1 MPSYLDFDSTK
12 KLRDAMLAKTLVQPN
27 GPQTFTSG
35 NYSIQ
40 NTSNFSNVDPGEV
53 SDQRPKLL
61 SDAAN
66 SNTFKPE
73 IYVVKENLDILPRRA
88 NLGLYPYFQRDQDHS
103 LISILTTDK
112 YDDESELF
120 KFAAS
125 NIKNSPEGPIQ
136 ARIRQNLLANT
147 LNKVRVLDA
156 LGGNTNTAIGLI
168 SGREPLVEKN
178 YKITVAKS
186 LAGKVVD
193 FAQTVAGVEFPW
205 SEIPGDYLSNPAN
218 PVKYRPEAKTGL
230 GKAFQD
236 ITGVLGS
243 LIGIERRPKR
253 SRKPSDLLIE
263 YMGNGQLQTLYN
275 NLSFSKYKPNY
286 TTSARSQQSSKL
298 FNFPNQIAQGI
309 KSIIGVEAPSGNAY
323 IGDDRGEDVM
333 YAMSDFNDRPV
344 RSSYYLSLMFDETA
358 TRLFHVDKNIS
369 EGGQIGGKLT
379 WVSRQSNAKIKGV
392 HNAEWESEASK
403 HTESLSTA
411 YDFRND
417 SILGETQRLLDTLPE
432 NGGEAKGHVANVI
445 DQTSRVFREGETML
459 SRGSAVKYIDKFSG
473 EESGVEYC
481 RVWTKDRSYMNY
493 SDTMK
498 RTGLIR
504 KFNDSVMTTPWN
516 LNIAPMSNGQRTKEA
531 FNGSTNI
538 INGQAKKYMFSIE
551 NLAWK
556 TSNKA
561 GFTYNDLPYCER
573 GPNGGRVMWFP
584 PYDLKFSE
592 QNTANWETTKF
603 IGRPE
608 PIYTYQNAE
617 RSGTISFK
625 VIVDHPSVL
634 NLLVKKRFE
643 GMSDEESTNYINSFF
658 AGCEQLDFYDLI
670 RRYGNLES
678 EEIEI
683 IQLWLSYYRDGK
695 TSDDYLKLK
704 FRKTAGKI
712 VSTNPNNSDGLLPY
726 KSEPLDTGGTTGQP
740 ISFDGDLYFRNDQ
753 PYPQDGLY
761 ADSDYEAQYNS
772 YVGMKSTYQSKLA
785 SGLASIFAS
794 DSANNKKDRKTLYNT
809 ENPDPSVTGKTVTEL
824 NDGFTKL
831 DTSYNKLK
839 DATASIKKDIESKKI
854 KEVKLEMQSSTSFV
868 ADEKYNIKLAFRRSD
883 SVAKYVLKAISKNG
897 TAPSFKWKT
906 TPAELKSNPA
916 QRTEEITISFKDLG
930 YGDDTQGNVI
940 IKFVMLGEN
949 TANSDCG
956 GVDCHNIELL
966 NTSGLKIAAPITFLC
981 RHTKVNLNY
990 TTVDETVGS
999 EGFDDYDSE
1008 PLQEY
1013 GSERVY
1019 PPKVEIDV
1027 ETKTVNRKPPLDALK
1042 LIIMKILSECFYFQ
1056 QLEESSPLAYSAL
1069 RDKLKYFHPAFHS
1082 MTPEGLNSRLTF
1094 IHQCLRPGDTIPI
1107 KDVGDEMNLDARNTT
1122 FGPPPI
1128 CVLRIGDFYHS
1139 KIVIGNVQI
1148 NYDDAPLDMNPEGI
1162 GIQPMIANVTMQV
1175 NFIGGQGLKEPI
1187 AKLQN
1192 ALSFNFYGNT
1202 EVYDHRS
1209 TATEDRTK
1217 FNISELEKILAET
1230 PRTPKTPTVVGS
1242 QNKPIDGT
1250 YIGTSD
1256 DATTLNYLSF
1266 VSETGD
1272 NSIFENTKKY
1282 FDNFKT
1288 KYNELLVSHGP
1299 LLMPMFI
1306 SPDYRKKYKM
1316 DVNDSVSTTTEIEL
1330 LGVYDSKTDYSI
1342 LVNNLSKALISKLNS
1357 ISSVSTFFEFDS
1369 FLQDYKIVR
1378 SDLILK
1384 PFILDIIK
1392 RKIIELEGIKLNE
1405 IEAGRNKIVQLFD
1418 KLNFVLSTGGFDGK
1432 TDKEV
1437 VTGKQLANFVPVD
1450 FYDRYKKVVTFIQ
1463 KEHTES
1469 FTNDLD
1475 ATINFSTVMAT
1486 TMSDSLFNTLIGYF
1500 ISEND
1505 ITAMEKLYENSEDKT
1520 FFTSN
1525 VISKMS
1531 KKLKKLI
1538 TTTKEKKI
1546 KFKHPNVKDTNPLS
1560 YTTSDATLSDNDK
1573 EKLKKVL
1580 NSKDN
1585 SAGVKLNYLR

>member
-61 SDAAN
+61 LDAAN

-73 IYVVKENLDILPRRA
+73 IYVVKENIDVLPRRA

-125 NIKNSPEGPIQ
+125 NIKTATEGPIQ

-147 LNKVRVLDA
+147 LSKVRVLDA
-156 LGGNTNTAIGLI
+156 LAGNTNTAIGLI

-186 LAGKVVD
+186 LAGKVID

-218 PVKYRPEAKTGL
+218 PVKYRPEARTGL

-236 ITGVLGS
+236 VTGVLGS

-275 NLSFSKYKPNY
+275 NLSFSKYKPDY
-286 TTSARSQQSSKL
+286 TTTGRSQQSSKL

-309 KSIIGVEAPSGNAY
+309 KNILGVEAPRGNSY
-323 IGDDRGEDVM
+323 MGDDRGEDVM

-344 RSSYYLSLMFDETA
+344 RSGYYLSLMFDETA
-358 TRLFHVDKNIS
+358 TKLFHKDKNIS
-369 EGGQIGGKLT
+369 DGGQIGGKLT
-379 WVSRQSNAKIKGV
+379 WVSRQSNEKIKGV
-392 HNAEWESEASK
+392 HNAEWQSEASR
-403 HTESLSTA
+403 HAESLSTA
-411 YDFRND
+411 YEFRED
-417 SILGETQRLLDTLPE
+417 SILGETQRLLNTLPE
-432 NGGEAKGHVANVI
+432 NGGEAKGHVANAI

-459 SRGSAVKYIDKFSG
+459 SRGSAIKYIDKFSG

-504 KFNDSVMTTPWN
+504 NFKESVMTTPWN
-516 LNIAPMSNGQRTKEA
+516 LNIAPMSNGQRGKDA

-556 TSNKA
+556 TSNKP

-584 PYDLKFSE
+584 PYELKFQE

-617 RSGTISFK
+617 RSGTVSFK
-625 VIVDHPSVL
+625 VVVDHPSVL

-704 FRKTAGKI
+704 FKRTAGDI

-726 KSEPLDTGGTTGQP
+726 QSEPFDTGSASGQP
-740 ISFDGDLYFRNDQ
+740 VSFDGDLYFRNDQ
-753 PYPQDGLY
+753 PHPQDGLY

-772 YVGMKSTYQSKLA
+772 YVALKSTYQSKLA
-785 SGLASIFAS
+785 TGLASIFAS
-794 DSANNKKDRKTLYNT
+794 NSASNKKDRNTLYNN

-824 NDGFTKL
+824 NEGFTKL
-831 DTSYNKLK
+831 DTNYNKLK
-839 DATASIKKDIESKKI
+839 DATAAIKKDIEAKKI

-883 SVAKYVLKAISKNG
+883 SVAKYVLKSISKSG
-897 TAPSFKWKT
+897 TVPSFTWKA

-930 YGDDTQGNVI
+930 YSDDIQGNVI

-949 TANSDCG
+949 TKNSDCG
-956 GVDCHNIELL
+956 GLDCHGIELL

-999 EGFDDYDSE
+999 EGFDPYDSE
-1008 PLQEY
+1008 PLQDF
-1013 GSERVY
+1013 GSERIY
-1019 PPKVEIDV
+1019 PPKIEIDV
-1027 ETKTVNRKPPLDALK
+1027 EKDTVNRKPPLDALK

-1069 RDKLKYFHPAFHS
+1069 KDKLKYFHPAFHS

-1094 IHQCLRPGDTIPI
+1094 LQQCLRPGDTIPI
-1107 KDVGDEMNLDARNTT
+1107 KDISDIMNLDARNTT

-1139 KIVIGNVQI
+1139 KVIIGNIQI

-1162 GIQPMIANVTMQV
+1162 GIQPMIANVTMQIS
-1175 NFIGGQGLKEPI
+1175 FIGGQGLKEPV

-1217 FNISELEKILAET
+1217 FNISELEKILAA
-1230 PRTPKTPTVVGS
+1230 TPKTPTKPTVS
-1242 QNKPIDGT
+1242 ESPNKPIDGT
-1250 YIGTSD
+1250 YIGLVEGTDKLS
-1256 DATTLNYLSF
+1256 YLPY
-1266 VSETGD
+1266 VLEQGD
-1272 NSIFENTKKY
+1272 NSIFESTKLY
-1282 FDNFKT
+1282 FDGLKT
-1288 KYNELLVSHGP
+1288 KYNELLVINGP
-1299 LLMPMFI
+1299 LLMPLFI
-1306 SPDYRKKYKM
+1306 SPNYRKKYKM

-1342 LVNNLSKALISKLNS
+1342 LVNNFNQGLTKKVNS
-1357 ISSVSTFFEFDS
+1357 ISSISTFFEFDS
-1369 FLQDYKIVR
+1369 FLQDYKITQ

-1384 PFILDIIK
+1384 QFILDLIK
-1392 RKIIELEGIKLNE
+1392 TKISDLEGVKLTE
-1405 IEAGRNKIVQLFD
+1405 IESARNKVVQILD
-1418 KLNFVLSTGGFDGK
+1418 KLNFILSTNGKDGK
-1432 TDKEV
+1432 TDKET
-1437 VTGKQLANFVPVD
+1437 VTGKQAANFIPAD
-1450 FYDRYKKVVTFIQ
+1450 FYDRYKKVIAFIQ
-1463 KEHTES
+1463 KEHPES
-1469 FTNDLD
+1469 FTNDLTT
-1475 ATINFSTVMAT
+1475 TIDFISVHNT
-1486 TMSDSLFNTLIGYF
+1486 TLPDDVFKDLIGYF
-1500 ISEND
+1500 ITEAD
-1505 ITAMEKLYENSEDKT
+1505 ITKLETFYKDSPDT
-1520 FFTSN
+1520 LFFTPN
-1525 VISKMS
+1525 IISKMS
-1531 KKLKKLI
+1531 KKMKKLI
-1538 TTTKEKKI
+1538 LTTKEKKI
-1546 KFKHPNVKDTNPLS
+1546 KFKHPNVKDTNPLL
-1560 YTTSDATLSDNDK
+1560 YTITDVTLTGPEN

-1585 SAGVKLNYLR
+1585 SSGVKLNYLR

>member
-12 KLRDAMLAKTLVQPN
+12 TLRDKMLAKTLVQPN

-40 NTSNFSNVDPGEV
+40 NLSELANVDPGEV
-53 SDQRPKLL
+53 SDQRPKQL
-61 SDAAN
+61 SDTSN

-73 IYVVKENLDILPRRA
+73 TYIVKENIDVLPRRA
-88 NLGLYPYFQRDQDHS
+88 NLGLYPYFQRNQDHS

-112 YDDESELF
+112 YDNESELF

-125 NIKNSPEGPIQ
+125 NIKNSPEGPLQ
-136 ARIRQNLLANT
+136 ARVRQNLQAAT
-147 LNKVRVLDA
+147 LSRVRVLDA
-156 LGGNTNTAIGLI
+156 LAGNSNTAIGII
-168 SGREPLVEKN
+168 SGREPLIEKN

-186 LAGKVVD
+186 LAGKVID

-205 SEIPGDYLSNPAN
+205 SEIPGDYLSNPSN
-218 PVKYRPEAKTGL
+218 PVNYRPEAKTGL

-263 YMGNGQLQTLYN
+263 YMGNGQLQTLYD

-286 TTSARSQQSSKL
+286 TTTGRSQQSSKL

-309 KSIIGVEAPSGNAY
+309 KNVLGLEAPSGNAY

-358 TRLFHVDKNIS
+358 TRLFHTDKS
-369 EGGQIGGKLT
+369 MSDGGKIGGKLT
-379 WVSRQSNAKIKGV
+379 WVSRQSNKKIKGV
-392 HNAEWESEASK
+392 HNAEWQNEASN
-403 HTESLSTA
+403 HNESLSTE

-432 NGGEAKGHVANVI
+432 NGGEAKGHVANAI

-459 SRGSAVKYIDKFSG
+459 SRGSAIKYIDKFSG

-481 RVWTKDRSYMNY
+481 RVWTKDRSYLNY

-504 KFNDSVMTTPWN
+504 KFNESVMTTPWN
-516 LNIAPMSNGQRTKEA
+516 LNIAPMSNGQRGKEA
-531 FNGSTNI
+531 FNNSSNI

-556 TSNKA
+556 TSNKL

-584 PYDLKFSE
+584 PYDLKFQE

-625 VIVDHPSVL
+625 VIVDHPSIL
-634 NLLVKKRFE
+634 NLLVNKRFE

-670 RRYGNLES
+670 RRYGNLDTTDV
-678 EEIEI
+678 EI

-695 TSDDYLKLK
+695 TSDDFLKLK
-704 FRKTAGKI
+704 FKRTAGEI
-712 VSTNPNNSDGLLPY
+712 ISVNPNNTDNIITP
-726 KSEPLDTGGTTGQP
+726 KREEPGTEPPSGQP
-740 ISFDGDLYFRNDQ
+740 ISFDGDLFFRNDQ

-761 ADSDYEAQYNS
+761 ADTDYEAQYSS
-772 YVGMKSTYQSKLA
+772 YVAMQSTYVSKLE
-785 SGLASIFAS
+785 SGLASIFSSNSAS
-794 DSANNKKDRKTLYNT
+794 NKKDRNTLYNT
-809 ENPDPSVTGKTVTEL
+809 ENPDSSVTGKTITEL
-824 NDGFTKL
+824 NEGFAKL
-831 DTSYNKLK
+831 TTSYNKLK
-839 DATASIKKDIESKKI
+839 ESSESIKKDIESKKI

-883 SVAKYVLKAISKNG
+883 SVAKYVLKTISKNG
-897 TAPSFKWKT
+897 TVPSFKWKA

-916 QRTEEITISFKDLG
+916 QRTEEITVTFKDLG
-930 YGDDTQGNVI
+930 YSDDTPGNVV

-949 TANSDCG
+949 TKNSDCG
-956 GVDCHNIELL
+956 GIDCHGIELL

-990 TTVDETVGS
+990 TTFDEKIGR
-999 EGFDDYDSE
+999 E
-1008 PLQEY
+1008 PNEDPEREPNNDP
-1013 GSERVY
+1013 SRERVY
-1019 PPKVEIDV
+1019 PPKIEIDI
-1027 ETKTVNRKPPLDALK
+1027 EKNTVNRKPPLDALK

-1056 QLEESSPLAYSAL
+1056 QLEESSPVAFTAL
-1069 RDKLKYFHPAFHS
+1069 KDKLKYFHPAFHS
-1082 MTPEGLNSRLTF
+1082 MTPEGLNARLTF
-1094 IHQCLRPGDTIPI
+1094 LQQCLRPGDTIPI
-1107 KDVGDEMNLDARNTT
+1107 KNISDELNLDARNTT

-1139 KIVIGNVQI
+1139 KIVIGNIQI
-1148 NYDDAPLDMNPEGI
+1148 NYEDAPLDMNPEGI
-1162 GIQPMIANVTMQV
+1162 GIQPMLANVTMQV
-1175 NFIGGQGLKEPI
+1175 NFIGGQGLKEPV

-1217 FNISELEKILAET
+1217 INISELEKILAET
-1230 PRTPKTPTVVGS
+1230 PKTPKVPTVS
-1242 QNKPIDGT
+1242 ESPNKPIDGA
-1250 YIGTSD
+1250 YIGSQEGSN
-1256 DATTLNYLSF
+1256 TLTYLKY
-1266 VSETGD
+1266 VLKEGD
-1272 NSIFENTKKY
+1272 ESIFQSTELY
-1282 FDNFKT
+1282 FDNLKT
-1288 KYNELLVSHGP
+1288 KYNELLVSNGP
-1299 LLMPMFI
+1299 LLMPLFI
-1306 SPDYRKKYKM
+1306 SPNYRKKYKM
-1316 DVNDSVSTTTEIEL
+1316 DVNDSNTTTTEIEL

-1342 LVNNLSKALISKLNS
+1342 LIKNLEQGLIKKLNS
-1357 ISSVSTFFEFDS
+1357 IPSISAFFEFNS
-1369 FLQDYKIVR
+1369 FLQDFKIIP
-1378 SDLILK
+1378 SDVILK
-1384 PFILDIIK
+1384 QFILDVIK
-1392 RKIIELEGIKLNE
+1392 TKISNLEGIKLTE
-1405 IEAGRNKIVQLFD
+1405 IESARNKIVLIFD
-1418 KLNFVLSTGGFDGK
+1418 KLNFILSSNGKDGK
-1432 TDKEV
+1432 TDNDV
-1437 VTGKQLANFVPVD
+1437 VTGKQMANFIPAD
-1450 FYDRYKKVVTFIQ
+1450 FYDRYKKVVGFIQ
-1463 KEHTES
+1463 KEHPES

-1475 ATINFSTVMAT
+1475 NTINFSTVQNT
-1486 TMSDSLFNTLIGYF
+1486 TLPDLVFNDLIGYF
-1500 ISEND
+1500 INESD
-1505 ITAMEKLYENSEDKT
+1505 LIKLESLYAASADTE
-1520 FFTSN
+1520 FFTTN
-1525 VISKMS
+1525 IISKIS
-1531 KKLKKLI
+1531 KKFKKLI
-1538 TTTKEKKI
+1538 ITTKEKKI
-1546 KFKHPNVKDTNPLS
+1546 KFKHPNVKDTNSLN
-1560 YTTSDATLSDNDK
+1560 YTITDVTLSGPEQ

-1580 NSKDN
+1580 NSTDN
-1585 SAGVKLNYLR
+1585 SSGIKLNYLR